1 MDAPEIVRRLIDN
14 LEHAESLGQA
24 VVAVDAVLSPLRA
37 IRDQIG
43 PELPL

>member
-1 MDAPEIVRRLIDN
+1 MDASEIVRRLIDD
-14 LEHAESLGQA
+14 LEHAESVGQV
-24 VVAVDAVLSPLRA
+24 VVAIDTVLSPLRA